1 MSLKWMEKKGKR
13 LLGGAFQALT
23 TSRPLHPKE
32 PDWNRVK
39 RILLLRQDRRI
50 GDLVMNA
57 PLFHGV
63 RRRFPEAY
71 IALLLRRG
79 YEELFADDPHLSQLI
94 PFSPKRD
101 FYNPI
106 GLGALVALFRRGCFD
121 LAIDCSNFR
130 SFSLT
135 NGILTILTGAPLR
148 LGFEDKE
155 SPAFLNV
162 LVPSGRPRHYVHN
175 QTELLKP
182 LGVDD
187 PPTLPVLY
195 FSEERIRRGKETL
208 SSVGAGDA
216 GHTAVLF
223 VGASNELKR
232 WSWDAFLGVANG
244 LEAAGMSVVFAA
256 GAADRR
262 LHGKSLGRLSEKC
275 PFLPVMSLGD
285 FAAAIKAG
293 ALFVSGDTGPMHV
306 AVACGVPTVSVFLE
320 DNVDR
325 YGYDDGSRHAS
336 VRVHDDSQGVRDVVA
351 AAARLV
357 EEKRDEGT
365 TLGRPS
371 PGLEARAQREKRA

>member
-23 TSRPLHPKE
+23 PSRPLYPKE
-32 PDWNRVK
+32 SDWNRVK

-63 RRRFPEAY
+63 RRRFPEAH

-79 YEELFADDPHLSQLI
+79 YEELFADDTHLSELI

-106 GLGALVALFRRGCFD
+106 GLGALVALFRRGRFD

-148 LGFEDKE
+148 LGFDDKE

-162 LVPSGRPRHYVHN
+162 LVPSGRPRHYVDN

-182 LGVDD
+182 LGVAN
-187 PPTLPVLY
+187 PPREPVLY
-195 FSEERIRRGKETL
+195 FSEARLRRGKEIL
-208 SSVGAGDA
+208 SSVGADDA
-216 GHTAVLF
+216 GGTAVLF
-223 VGASNELKR
+223 LGASNELKR
-232 WSWDAFLGVANG
+232 WNWDAFLRVADG
-244 LEAAGMSVVFAA
+244 LKAAGMSVVFAA
-256 GAADRR
+256 GAADHR
-262 LHGKSLGRLSEKC
+262 LHCESLGRLSEKY

-285 FAAAIKAG
+285 FAAAIRAC

-306 AVACGVPTVSVFLE
+306 AVACGVPTIAVFLE

-325 YGYDDGSRHAS
+325 YGYDDASRHAS
-336 VRVHDDSQGVRDVVA
+336 VRVQEETQGVKDVLA
-351 AAARLV
+351 AAARLA
-357 EEKRDEGT
+357 EEKRGDGT
-365 TLGRPS
+365 SLGRPG
-371 PGLEARAQREKRA
+371 PGLEAPAPRKKRA